1 MWEGAL
7 APMLLLQVAVK
18 FHRVGA
24 KGIGPEGPPTKAG
37 RGPEVFCGREL
48 QPRRFPL
55 KSPRAIPTG
64 K

>member
-37 RGPEVFCGREL
+37 LPAKASCRDTLEPPQRGIRSKP
-48 QPRRFPL
+48 
-55 KSPRAIPTG
+55 SSTG
-64 K
+64 S